1 MTSTSY
7 YNSDATPAYRG
18 YRLQALYTLSKILE
32 SDKSSGLIFQ
42 PEGKE
47 DLAIFNDKRDL
58 LEIIQVKA
66 YTGKLTLS
74 TFSPDKSDSF
84 FYRVNAELKQYSE
97 LKVSVVSFGPIG
109 REICQACETEG
120 DKRNQVAE
128 KLSSY
133 GRLSKVES
141 EKLLDCITLIPTT
154 EDAIRETVYKLL
166 RESLTGIDCSCAF
179 ELLNYWLYECAENKT
194 EITREELIKKI
205 NDVGRFLAE
214 RATYHNEWFTSIVP
228 IEDVDIQSEQQN
240 KLSSEFYRGVSA
252 RYEHILAD
260 VDKPRF
266 HKLKDINEKF
276 KHNRVVII
284 HGASGQGKTTLAYR
298 YLYEFFPNQWRF
310 QVKTIDSRQQAL
322 SIARAIDG
330 HANAIGIPLAVYID
344 VSPNDIGWVELVKQL
359 STHKNILILVTVREE
374 DFRRAS
380 VSGVELQF
388 SSVELKFDQTEA
400 EDIYEWLAQTARPT
414 QFLNFEDVWT
424 RFGDQGPL
432 MEFVYLVT
440 QGSSL
445 RERLQQ
451 QVNRIEDE
459 VGRCEIPESTLEL
472 LRLVSIASA
481 FESRLKIK
489 PLIQELGLPTPRRT
503 FEILEEEYLLRRNE
517 DCSLVGG
524 LHPIRSTILTELLTD
539 PTFAPWG
546 ENASRCL
553 PIIFE
558 NDLESFLLHSFS
570 RRQEESGELIQKL
583 ETYQPQQWV
592 AIAGIIRALLW
603 LGVKEY
609 VGANHQLIQE
619 VYQKV
624 GRGWI
629 FTLDFDITNVR
640 PGTSTSLQHSLSNFY
655 SQEGVEYIKTVH
667 TRQADKQTL
676 FTRVN
681 SWLSSQSQYP
691 IDPESE
697 LDWFSVAEVMFWIGY
712 TTSNSSLPNCIPDV
726 AINSL
731 VNNLPVAILAE
742 MALGLFYYSEEKYKA
757 WLKTNYSELINRFRQ
772 TTQTIVWED
781 DGQKIISHFLIEI
794 DLLNSMES
802 EEDRGFDRQIVD
814 EITERV
820 RLFRKLLPDRERYAC
835 YGYGH
840 QILPGE
846 LPTGD
851 ETHKDISRENFL
863 LERPVFLNS
872 IFKAIVDQDFRPDT
886 WEDYVAQIIE
896 LRNSIINNLQL
907 LIKNLEIYFRKKR
920 KTDSFGNKADWK
932 NWEKCKQSLVK
943 PPLLPRCAFD
953 EWGFIT
959 DQKDTSKDASSNFN
973 IKALAHQ
980 KYKSYLKVMEDYK
993 TALLKFFSQ
1002 AVEEIIA
1009 INPFLGEVDN
1019 SKIQE
1024 LANAINIHHQIHIS
1038 TYNLADACKKMPAFQ
1053 VEFSNL
1059 FDSFSSESLQLL
1071 ERQEREIITQVWNL
1085 WYFFGHH
1092 CQKHLQ
1098 NATQECKQL
1107 VNKKLKELQNK
1118 LKKELKAAAVDG
1130 LSINIISEYIL
1141 WKKEKFLCLTVNSN
1155 NLINTYNSLETI
1167 LNAIRQA
1174 INKVESN
1181 KLREYVLEFNWPYIV
1196 VIPLV
1201 KGKLSSITAWRF
1213 STLVFLNASDNSKL
1227 EWWNFVLKS
1236 IPKNVIGELK
1246 LESWNLPR
1254 LEVVNKMVSSFSQL
1268 LTLTS
1273 HVRDFQRLP
1282 PERDEQG
1289 SEELKSYFQ
1298 KNYKPMSELLETTLN
1313 SIAEMEKYFNNLQP
1327 SEQKKRTN
1335 LTIAMQIMIKIHQNI
1350 LPNSESSKAGII
1362 EETMNLSDVI
1372 ELANRI
1378 NQSHRDVSLG
1388 YLYWVADVID
1398 TNSYCDT
1405 DS

>member
-7 YNSDATPAYRG
+7 YNSDATAAYRG

-32 SDKSSGLIFQ
+32 SDQSSGLIFQ

-47 DLAIFNDKRDL
+47 DLAIFNDKRNL

-66 YTGKLTLS
+66 YTDNLTLS
-74 TFSPDKSDSF
+74 TFSPHNSASF
-84 FYRVNAELKQYSE
+84 FYRVNAELKKYSQ

-109 REICQACETEG
+109 PEIRQAFKAKG
-120 DKRNQVAE
+120 DQRNQVAE
-128 KLSSY
+128 KLSNQKRLSSEK
-133 GRLSKVES
+133 RLSKVES
-141 EKLLDCITLIPTT
+141 EKLLDCITLIPAKEET
-154 EDAIRETVYKLL
+154 IRETVYKLL
-166 RESLTGIDCSCAF
+166 RESLTGIDCKSAF

-214 RATYHNEWFTSIVP
+214 RAAHHNEWFTSIIP
-228 IEDVDIQSEQQN
+228 IEDVDIQSDQQN

-252 RYEHILAD
+252 RYEHILAH
-260 VDKPRF
+260 VDKPRV
-266 HKLKDINEKF
+266 HKLKDIKEKF

-310 QVKTIDSRQQAL
+310 QVKIIDSRQQAL
-322 SIARAIDG
+322 SIARAING
-330 HANAIGIPLAVYID
+330 HANAIGIPLAIYID
-344 VSPNDIGWVELVKQL
+344 VSPNDMGWVELVKQL

-400 EDIYEWLAQTARPT
+400 EDIYKWLAQTARPT
-414 QFLNFEDVWT
+414 KFLNFEDAWN
-424 RFGDQGPL
+424 RFGDNGPL

-451 QVNRIEDE
+451 QVKRIEDE
-459 VGRCEIPESTLEL
+459 VRRGEIPESTLEL

-481 FESRLKIK
+481 FESRLKIQ
-489 PLIQELGLPTPRRT
+489 PLIQELVLPSPRRT

-517 DCSLVGG
+517 DDSLVGG

-546 ENASRCL
+546 ESASQCL

-570 RRQEESGELIQKL
+570 RRQQESGELIQKL
-583 ETYQPQQWV
+583 QTYQPQQWI

-629 FTLDFDITNVR
+629 FILDFDIANVR
-640 PGTSTSLQHSLSNFY
+640 PGTSTSLQHSFSKFF
-655 SQEGVEYIKTVH
+655 SEEGVEYIKTVH

-681 SWLSSQSQYP
+681 SWLSSQSQHP
-691 IDPESE
+691 IAPESE
-697 LDWFSVAEVMFWIGY
+697 LDWSSVAEVMFWIGY
-712 TTSNSSLPNCIPDV
+712 TTSNTSLPNCIPDV

-731 VNNLPVAILAE
+731 INNLPVAILADI
-742 MALGLFYYSEEKYKA
+742 ALGLFYYSQEKYKA
-757 WLKTNYSELINRFRQ
+757 WLKTNYSELIKRFCK

-794 DLLNSMES
+794 DLLNSMDS
-802 EEDRGFDRQIVD
+802 KEDRGFDRQIVD

-851 ETHKDISRENFL
+851 ETHKDIPIENFL
-863 LERPVFLNS
+863 LEQPVSLNS
-872 IFKAIVDQDFRPDT
+872 IFKAIIDQDFRPDT

-896 LRNSIINNLQL
+896 LRHSIVDNLQQ

-932 NWEKCKQSLVK
+932 NWEKCKLSLVK
-943 PPLLPRCAFD
+943 PPLLPKCAFD

-959 DQKDTSKDASSNFN
+959 DQKDTLKDASSNLN

-993 TALLKFFSQ
+993 TALLNFFSQ
-1002 AVEEIIA
+1002 AVDIIT

-1019 SKIQE
+1019 PQIQE
-1024 LANAINIHHQIHIS
+1024 LGSKIDIHHQIHIS
-1038 TYNLADACKKMPAFQ
+1038 TYNLADACKKLPAFQ
-1053 VEFSNL
+1053 VEFSHL
-1059 FDSFSSESLQLL
+1059 FDSFLTESLQPL
-1071 ERQEREIITQVWNL
+1071 EHQEREIITQVWNL
-1085 WYFFGHH
+1085 WYFFGYHRN
-1092 CQKHLQ
+1092 KSLE
-1098 NATQECKQL
+1098 NATKECKQL
-1107 VNKKLKELQNK
+1107 VNKKLKEIQNK

-1130 LSINIISEYIL
+1130 LSINIISEDIL
-1141 WKKEKFLCLTVNSN
+1141 WEKEKFLCLTVNSDN
-1155 NLINTYNSLETI
+1155 PINTYRSLETI
-1167 LNAIRQA
+1167 LNAIGQA
-1174 INKVESN
+1174 IFKVENN
-1181 KLREYVLEFNWPYIV
+1181 KLRQYVLEFNWPYIV

-1201 KGKLSSITAWRF
+1201 KGKLSSLTAWRF
-1213 STLVFLNASDNSKL
+1213 STLVFLNACNNSKL
-1227 EWWNFVLKS
+1227 EWWNLVLKS
-1236 IPKNVIGELK
+1236 IPENVINELK

-1282 PERDEQG
+1282 AELDE
-1289 SEELKSYFQ
+1289 
-1298 KNYKPMSELLETTLN
+1298 
-1313 SIAEMEKYFNNLQP
+1313 
-1327 SEQKKRTN
+1327 
-1335 LTIAMQIMIKIHQNI
+1335 
-1350 LPNSESSKAGII
+1350 
-1362 EETMNLSDVI
+1362 
-1372 ELANRI
+1372 
-1378 NQSHRDVSLG
+1378 
-1388 YLYWVADVID
+1388 
-1398 TNSYCDT
+1398 
-1405 DS
+1405 